1 MATKQ
6 ISKERELQ
14 IIEELRLGNGYFSD
28 AFTSYDFDRMASN
41 IKCDFPLL
49 HQTRVVESSEYDRIK
64 TELSKQVGANDELH
78 TSFDNAID
86 LMIVSGQTF
95 SDLDLLRETIKI
107 KGHGYV
113 IKRKIELGLGLLDM
127 DKEFLLNNL

>member
-6 ISKERELQ
+6 ISKERGLQ
-14 IIEELRLGNGYFSD
+14 IIEELRLGNGYFAD

-64 TELSKQVGANDELH
+64 TELSKQVGANDELR

-86 LMIVSGQTF
+86 SMIVSGQTF

>member
-6 ISKERELQ
+6 ISKEMELQ
-14 IIEELRLGNGYFSD
+14 IIEELQLGNGYFAD
-28 AFTSYDFDRMASN
+28 AFTSLDFERMKSN
-41 IKCDFPLL
+41 VLNDHPLL
-49 HQTRVVESSEYDRIK
+49 MDTSVVDTKEYNRIK
-64 TELSKQVGANDELH
+64 TELSKQVVANDAMR

-86 LMIVSGQTF
+86 SMIVSGQTF
-95 SDLDLLRETIKI
+95 SDLDLLRETIRI

>member
-14 IIEELRLGNGYFSD
+14 IIEELRLGNGYFAD
-28 AFTSYDFDRMASN
+28 AFTSHDFDRMASN
-41 IKCDFPLL
+41 VLNDYPLL
-49 HQTRVVESSEYDRIK
+49 MGTSVVDTKEYNRIK
-64 TELSKQVGANDELH
+64 TELSKQVAANDAMR

-86 LMIVSGQTF
+86 SMIVSGQTF
-95 SDLDLLRETIKI
+95 SDLDLLRETIRI

>member
-14 IIEELRLGNGYFSD
+14 IIEELRLGNGYFAD

-64 TELSKQVGANDELH
+64 IELSKQVGANDELR

-86 LMIVSGQTF
+86 SMIVSGQTF

>member
-28 AFTSYDFDRMASN
+28 AFTSHDFDRMVSN
-41 IKCDFPLL
+41 VQNDYPLL
-49 HQTRVVESSEYDRIK
+49 MNTSVVDTKEYKRIK
-64 TELSKQVGANDELH
+64 SELSNQVSVNDELR

-86 LMIVSGQTF
+86 SMIVSGQTF
-95 SDLDLLRETIKI
+95 SDLDLLRETIRI

-113 IKRKIELGLGLLDM
+113 IKRKIELSLGLLDM

>member
-1 MATKQ
+1 MAAKQ

-14 IIEELRLGNGYFSD
+14 IIEELQLGNGYFAD
-28 AFTSYDFDRMASN
+28 AFTSLDFERMTSN
-41 IKCDFPLL
+41 VLKDYPLL
-49 HQTRVVESSEYDRIK
+49 MDTSVVDTKEYNRIK
-64 TELSKQVGANDELH
+64 IELSNQVRVNDELR

-86 LMIVSGQTF
+86 SMIVSGQTF
-95 SDLDLLRETIKI
+95 SDLDLLRETIRI

>member
-1 MATKQ
+1 MAAKQ

-14 IIEELRLGNGYFSD
+14 IIEELQLGNGYFAD
-28 AFTSYDFDRMASN
+28 AFTSLDFERMTSN
-41 IKCDFPLL
+41 VLKDYPLL
-49 HQTRVVESSEYDRIK
+49 MDTSVVDTKEYNRIK
-64 TELSKQVGANDELH
+64 SELSNQVRANDELR

-86 LMIVSGQTF
+86 SMIVSGQTF

>member
-14 IIEELRLGNGYFSD
+14 IIEELQLGNGYFAD
-28 AFTSYDFDRMASN
+28 AFTSLDFERMTSN
-41 IKCDFPLL
+41 VLKDYPLL
-49 HQTRVVESSEYDRIK
+49 MDTSVVDTKEYNRIK
-64 TELSKQVGANDELH
+64 SELSNQVRANDELR

-86 LMIVSGQTF
+86 SMIVSGQTF
-95 SDLDLLRETIKI
+95 SDLDLLRETIRI

>member
-64 TELSKQVGANDELH
+64 TELSKQVGANDAMR

-86 LMIVSGQTF
+86 SMIVSGQTF